1 MAVIPP
7 GTFQMGSVDGLGDLG
22 EFPLHQ
28 VTIRGR
34 FAVAKFELTFD
45 EWDVCASYG
54 DCDPGISANGW
65 GRGRQPVINISWG
78 DATRYVHWLSRM
90 TGKPYRLL
98 SEAEWEYAAR
108 AGSQGYYSFGNDDE
122 RNRAQNAWF
131 SGNSDRKSH
140 PVGEKLANSFGL
152 HDMHGNAKEWVQDC
166 WREDYR
172 NAPTDGSARTL
183 DGCGRRVARGG
194 SWQHRPRALRA
205 ASREAIPFDA
215 RRDDLGVRIARNI
228 AP

>member
-1 MAVIPP
+1 MAAIPP

-78 DATRYVHWLSRM
+78 DATSVPILKFLATHRR
-90 TGKPYRLL
+90 
-98 SEAEWEYAAR
+98 
-108 AGSQGYYSFGNDDE
+108 GSLDIE
-122 RNRAQNAWF
+122 
-131 SGNSDRKSH
+131 
-140 PVGEKLANSFGL
+140 
-152 HDMHGNAKEWVQDC
+152 
-166 WREDYR
+166 
-172 NAPTDGSARTL
+172 RTL
-183 DGCGRRVARGG
+183 TEAFDRSQDVI
-194 SWQHRPRALRA
+194 
-205 ASREAIPFDA
+205 SR
-215 RRDDLGVRIARNI
+215 LGPA
-228 AP
+228 